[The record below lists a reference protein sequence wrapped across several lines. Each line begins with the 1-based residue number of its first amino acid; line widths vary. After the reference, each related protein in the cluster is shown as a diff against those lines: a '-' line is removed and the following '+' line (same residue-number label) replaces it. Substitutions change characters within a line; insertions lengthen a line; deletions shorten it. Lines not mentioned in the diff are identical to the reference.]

1 MKTCQL
7 TWFRRAVLELA
18 RSEGGGQRRDG
29 CFFLGC
35 ESLVLSLHRQVV
47 AGGRGHCRL
56 ASWPCIS
63 GPTCGGCIGAQ
74 CSVTPLIGR
83 RGQHGHHQDS
93 KVSLASVRKEHKSS
107 GWWRRTTPCVHGFHI
122 GMGRD
127 PDPHDEPSA
136 QNRGCQ
142 LHSIPNIQ
150 RTRRATKNLVQFL
163 QDMYIYTRVVQFQ
176 YRSQLHCPLKLP
188 PKTPPLLP
196 GLNPPTG
203 VVEIPPIPA
212 LLPANKMESSDFPAL
227 SPRKIKAVPVV
238 WAPKTLPRTEDVVSV
253 RDSRNSTQQRRND

>member
-176 YRSQLHCPLKLP
+176 YEVPATLSIKAP
-188 PKTPPLLP
+188 PK
-196 GLNPPTG
+196 NPSPS
-203 VVEIPPIPA
+203 A
-212 LLPANKMESSDFPAL
+212 RLESPN
-227 SPRKIKAVPVV
+227 RG
-238 WAPKTLPRTEDVVSV
+238 R
-253 RDSRNSTQQRRND
+253 RDSPNSCSSAGQQNGKFRLSSPFPKENKSRASSMGSQDPPKNRRCGICA